1 MNHHPDGIHLALVR
15 CKTTMKGA
23 RLMKFKSLL
32 MIFAAIFLFATILP
46 NDAEAGRG
54 GGKMSGQGGQSG
66 QSLNKQTQSM
76 QQNKVREQQHSQSG
90 DGKAQSEAVQQKGNT
105 YGPGDGTGNQGVRPQ
120 DGTGYGAPANR

>member
-54 GGKMSGQGGQSG
+54 GGKMGGQSG
-66 QSLNKQTQSM
+66 QSQNQQTQSM
-76 QQNKVREQQHSQSG
+76 QQNRVREQQHSQSG